1 MRRAFTLVEVAFSL
15 ALFAICILLLVG
27 LLPGLISGNQLS
39 AQQLQAGDLAQSI
52 LEQQRALPFEQLQPG
67 SRNLSP
73 VVTSQ
78 GHYSPV
84 LVIDGVPGE
93 PNLNRI
99 RRLTVSVSWSERRRT
114 HSLRRELYVAKISR

>member
-1 MRRAFTLVEVAFSL
+1 LRRAFTLVEVAFSL

-93 PNLNRI
+93 PNLTRI
-99 RRLTVSVSWSERRRT
+99 RRLTVSVSWTERRRT